1 MEEGIQQNIEPEILE
16 IIRNIYST
24 HAEHIPTGE
33 QYDKYF
39 KYFYNNIL
47 HPDNQ
52 KEFQFLKSNNK
63 YTTFEN
69 FYNNFK
75 TKLDNEI
82 KDYNKKKNVNLSYDE
97 NYDKFIFRRII
108 KAFHNNNIPVIIKGE
123 DGNFYVNDLFDKV
136 VEKFLSKVKKEMGNK
151 KEMKIYLGRMRTS
164 PFFDDELKN
173 LLKNYKLKS
182 QLKSLQ
188 EELDNVLDNLEL
200 NKKKLTYEQ
209 IEKASEEEKKIRKE
223 IEEIKLELA
232 KKKGN
237 LKYIS
242 EIIKQSNKSL
252 SIIAGIIF

>member
-1 MEEGIQQNIEPEILE
+1 MEEIENITEEKISGIIKKILSSHFKHLPEG
-16 IIRNIYST
+16 Y
-24 HAEHIPTGE
+24 

-39 KYFYNNIL
+39 KYFFNEIL
-47 HPDNQ
+47 DNYKK
-52 KEFQFLKSNNK
+52 KEFQFLKSNNE

-151 KEMKIYLGRMRTS
+151 KEMKIYLGKLRTS

-200 NKKKLTYEQ
+200 NKKNLTSEQ
-209 IEKASEEEKKIRKE
+209 IENAYEKEKEIRK
-223 IEEIKLELA
+223 K
-232 KKKGN
+232 N
-237 LKYIS
+237 
-242 EIIKQSNKSL
+242 
-252 SIIAGIIF
+252 